1 MLDIKALTPLTTGGA
16 QKTINLK
23 ALTAEA
29 FGYSPLQRFALP
41 GPLGQPEPGKAP
53 GPALQQ
59 PGSGSVGLLGLPV
72 FCQITFEEV
81 HGPSGGSAGLTLLEP
96 IITVSQP
103 QNIVITAITGR
114 RGTVKE
120 YIGQGDFAV
129 TIRAILATD
138 PYAENRFAYPLA
150 EVQAVRDLVALGVA
164 LPVSGWLLDVYGIKN
179 LVVQNPTYEPLPGF
193 TNLQAIELQCL
204 SDDPIELLL

>member
-1 MLDIKALTPLTTGGA
+1 MLDVNALTPLTTGGV

-41 GPLGQPEPGKAP
+41 GPLGEPEPAPAP
-53 GPALQQ
+53 GPGQ
-59 PGSGSVGLLGLPV
+59 PRESAGVGLLGLPV
-72 FCQITFEEV
+72 FCQITFEQV
-81 HGPSGGSAGLTLLEP
+81 HGPAGGSAGLTLLEP
-96 IITVSQP
+96 IVTVAQP
-103 QNIVITAITGR
+103 QNIVTTAITGR

-129 TIRAILATD
+129 TIRAILATN

-150 EVQAVRDLVALGVA
+150 EVQALRDLVGLGVA
-164 LPVSGWLLDVYGIKN
+164 LPVSGWLLDVWGIKN